1 MNKKIRATQN
11 KAKDVETKTE
21 KVEVKASSGFIDTSS
36 KEPTEV
42 TLKKKLQELMQKL
55 HVNQEKGKGLFEQVE
70 IIRREGQELVGAIKY
85 MQELLAELEQ

>member
-1 MNKKIRATQN
+1 MAKIKASQN
-11 KAKDVETKTE
+11 KAVDVETKE
-21 KVEVKASSGFIDTSS
+21 IKVKETSGFIDTSS

-42 TLKKKLQELMQKL
+42 TLRKKLQELMQKL
-55 HVNQEKGKGLFEQVE
+55 HVNQEKAKGLFEQVE